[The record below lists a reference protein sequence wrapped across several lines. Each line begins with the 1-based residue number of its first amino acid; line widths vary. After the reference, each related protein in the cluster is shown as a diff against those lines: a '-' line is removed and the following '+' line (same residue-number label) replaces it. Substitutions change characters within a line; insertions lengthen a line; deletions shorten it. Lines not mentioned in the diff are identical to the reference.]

1 MNKLFEMFDRYLD
14 EKIIAKTNQL
24 EGLQIRD
31 ANRIADLERRL
42 FGAVDM
48 IEMQRGWIE
57 KLNSV
62 KALDFDVV
70 EAEQTLEDFEYRI
83 SELECS
89 IEDKADADATET
101 TFDNAMSGIKET
113 IKNAVSGIEDMV
125 NDYVDTALVGANLGD
140 IDSCEVE
147 RIVRCVLDEI
157 EFKVT
162 MER

>member
-1 MNKLFEMFDRYLD
+1 MNKLFEMFDRYVD
-14 EKIIAKTNQL
+14 EKILAKTNEL

-48 IEMQRGWIE
+48 IEIQRGWIE
-57 KLNSV
+57 KLNDA
-62 KALDFDVV
+62 KGLDFDVA
-70 EAEQTLEDFEYRI
+70 EAEQALEDFEYRI
-83 SELECS
+83 SDLEAS
-89 IEDKADADATET
+89 IEDKADANATEQ
-101 TFDNAMSGIKET
+101 T
-113 IKNAVSGIEDMV
+113 IENTMSGIEDMV
-125 NDYVDTALVGANLGD
+125 KDYVDTALVGADLGD

>member
-14 EKIIAKTNQL
+14 EKIIAKTNEL

-48 IEMQRGWIE
+48 IEIQRGWIKE
-57 KLNSV
+57 LNDA
-62 KALDFDVV
+62 KGLDFDVA
-70 EAEQTLEDFEYRI
+70 EAEQKLEDFEYRI

-101 TFDNAMSGIKET
+101 TIENAMSGIEDT
-113 IKNAVSGIEDMV
+113 IK
-125 NDYVDTALVGANLGD
+125 DYVDTALVGADLGD

>member
-1 MNKLFEMFDRYLD
+1 MNKLFEMFDRYID
-14 EKIIAKTNQL
+14 EKILAKTNEL

-48 IEMQRGWIE
+48 IEIQRGWIE
-57 KLNSV
+57 KLNDA
-62 KALDFDVV
+62 KGVV
-70 EAEQTLEDFEYRI
+70 TDDDTDQKLEDFEYRI
-83 SELECS
+83 AELECS
-89 IEDKADADATET
+89 IEDKADAEATET
-101 TFDNAMSGIKET
+101 TIDN
-113 IKNAVSGIEDMV
+113 VLSGIEDTIK
-125 NDYVDTALVGANLGD
+125 DYVDTALVGADLGD

>member
-1 MNKLFEMFDRYLD
+1 MNKLFEMFDRYVE
-14 EKIIAKTNQL
+14 EKILAKTNEL

-31 ANRIADLERRL
+31 ANRIAALERRYD
-42 FGAVDM
+42 GAVDM
-48 IEMQRGWIE
+48 IEIQRGWIE
-57 KLNSV
+57 KLNAA
-62 KALDFDVV
+62 KGLDFDVA
-70 EAEQTLEDFEYRI
+70 EAEQILEDFEYRI
-83 SELECS
+83 SDLECS

-101 TFDNAMSGIKET
+101 TIDNAL
-113 IKNAVSGIEDMV
+113 SGIEDMV
-125 NDYVDTALVGANLGD
+125 KDYVDTALVGADLND

>member
-14 EKIIAKTNQL
+14 EKIIAKTNEL

-48 IEMQRGWIE
+48 IEIQRGWIKE
-57 KLNSV
+57 LNDA
-62 KALDFDVV
+62 KGLDFDVA
-70 EAEQTLEDFEYRI
+70 EAEQKLEGFECRI

-101 TFDNAMSGIKET
+101 TIDNT
-113 IKNAVSGIEDMV
+113 LSGIEDMV
-125 NDYVDTALVGANLGD
+125 KDYVDTALVGADLGD

>member
-1 MNKLFEMFDRYLD
+1 MNKLFEMFDRYVD
-14 EKIIAKTNQL
+14 EKILAKTNEL

-31 ANRIADLERRL
+31 ANRIAGLERRL
-42 FGAVDM
+42 DGAVDM
-48 IEMQRGWIE
+48 IEIQRGWIE
-57 KLNSV
+57 KLNAA
-62 KALDFDVV
+62 KGLDFDVD
-70 EAEQTLEDFEYRI
+70 EAKEALEDFEYRI

-89 IEDKADADATET
+89 IEDKADADEIET
-101 TFDNAMSGIKET
+101 TVDNAL
-113 IKNAVSGIEDMV
+113 SGIEDMV
-125 NDYVDTALVGANLGD
+125 KDYVDIALVGADLGD

>member
-1 MNKLFEMFDRYLD
+1 MNKLFEMFDRYVD
-14 EKIIAKTNQL
+14 EKILAKTNEL

-48 IEMQRGWIE
+48 IEMQRGWIKE
-57 KLNSV
+57 LNDA
-62 KALDFDVV
+62 KGVV
-70 EAEQTLEDFEYRI
+70 TDDDDTDQKLEDFEYRI
-83 SELECS
+83 AELECT
-89 IEDKADADATET
+89 IEDKADANATEET
-101 TFDNAMSGIKET
+101 IENAMSGIEDT
-113 IKNAVSGIEDMV
+113 IK
-125 NDYVDTALVGANLGD
+125 DYVDTALVGADLGD

>member
-1 MNKLFEMFDRYLD
+1 MNKLFEMFDRYVD
-14 EKIIAKTNQL
+14 EKIIAKTNEL

-42 FGAVDM
+42 SGAVDM
-48 IEMQRGWIE
+48 IEIQRGWIE
-57 KLNSV
+57 KLNDA
-62 KALDFDVV
+62 KGLDFDVDGAK
-70 EAEQTLEDFEYRI
+70 EALEDFEYRI

-89 IEDKADADATET
+89 IEDKADADATEQ
-101 TFDNAMSGIKET
+101 T
-113 IKNAVSGIEDMV
+113 IENAVSDIADTV
-125 NDYVDTALVGANLGD
+125 KDYVDTALVGADLGD

>member
-14 EKIIAKTNQL
+14 EKIIAKTNEL

-48 IEMQRGWIE
+48 IEIQRGWIKE
-57 KLNSV
+57 LNDA
-62 KALDFDVV
+62 KGLDFDVA
-70 EAEQTLEDFEYRI
+70 EAEQKLEDFEYRI

-101 TFDNAMSGIKET
+101 TIDNT
-113 IKNAVSGIEDMV
+113 LSGIEDMV
-125 NDYVDTALVGANLGD
+125 KDYVDTALVGADLGD

>member
-1 MNKLFEMFDRYLD
+1 MQELFKALEVYID
-14 EKIIAKTNQL
+14 ERILAKTNEL

-42 FGAVDM
+42 DGAVDM
-48 IEMQRGWIE
+48 IEIQRGWIE
-57 KLNSV
+57 KLNYA
-62 KALDFDVV
+62 KGLDFDVA
-70 EAEQTLEDFEYRI
+70 EAEQKLEDFEYRI

-101 TFDNAMSGIKET
+101 TIDNT
-113 IKNAVSGIEDMV
+113 LSGIEDMV
-125 NDYVDTALVGANLGD
+125 KDYVDTALVGADLGD

>member
-89 IEDKADADATET
+89 IEDKADADATEQ
-101 TFDNAMSGIKET
+101 T
-113 IKNAVSGIEDMV
+113 IENAVSDIADTV
-125 NDYVDTALVGANLGD
+125 KDYVDTALVGADLGD

>member
-1 MNKLFEMFDRYLD
+1 MQELFKALEVYID
-14 EKIIAKTNQL
+14 ERILVRTNDL

-48 IEMQRGWIE
+48 IEIQRGWINQLYHDA
-57 KLNSV
+57 KG
-62 KALDFDVV
+62 VV
-70 EAEQTLEDFEYRI
+70 TDDDTDQKLEDFEYRI
-83 SELECS
+83 AELECT
-89 IEDKADADATET
+89 IEDKADANATEET
-101 TFDNAMSGIKET
+101 IENAMSGIEDT
-113 IKNAVSGIEDMV
+113 IK
-125 NDYVDTALVGANLGD
+125 DYVDTALVGADLGD

>member
-83 SELECS
+83 SELECT
-89 IEDKADADATET
+89 IEDKADANATEQ
-101 TFDNAMSGIKET
+101 T
-113 IKNAVSGIEDMV
+113 IENAVSDIVDTV
-125 NDYVDTALVGANLGD
+125 KDYVDTALVGADLGD

>member
-14 EKIIAKTNQL
+14 EKIIAKTNEL

-48 IEMQRGWIE
+48 IEIQRGWIKE
-57 KLNSV
+57 LNDA
-62 KALDFDVV
+62 KGLDFDVA
-70 EAEQTLEDFEYRI
+70 EAEQKIEDFEYRI

-101 TFDNAMSGIKET
+101 TIDNT
-113 IKNAVSGIEDMV
+113 LSGIEDMV
-125 NDYVDTALVGANLGD
+125 KDYVDTALVGADLGD

>member
-14 EKIIAKTNQL
+14 EKIIAKTNEL

-48 IEMQRGWIE
+48 IEIQRGWIKE
-57 KLNSV
+57 LNDA
-62 KALDFDVV
+62 KGLDFDVA
-70 EAEQTLEDFEYRI
+70 EAEQTLEGFECRI

-101 TFDNAMSGIKET
+101 TIDNT
-113 IKNAVSGIEDMV
+113 LSGIEDMV
-125 NDYVDTALVGANLGD
+125 KDYVDTALVGADLGD

>member
-42 FGAVDM
+42 SGAVDM
-48 IEMQRGWIE
+48 IEIQRGWIE
-57 KLNSV
+57 KLND
-62 KALDFDVV
+62 AEGLDFDVA
-70 EAEQTLEDFEYRI
+70 EAEQALEDFEYRI
-83 SELECS
+83 SELECT
-89 IEDKADADATET
+89 IEDKADANATEQ
-101 TFDNAMSGIKET
+101 T
-113 IKNAVSGIEDMV
+113 IENAVSDIVDTV
-125 NDYVDTALVGANLGD
+125 KDYVDTALVGADLGD

>member
-14 EKIIAKTNQL
+14 EKIIAKTNEL

-48 IEMQRGWIE
+48 IEMQRGWIKE
-57 KLNSV
+57 LNDA
-62 KALDFDVV
+62 KGLDFDVA
-70 EAEQTLEDFEYRI
+70 EAEQKLEDFEYRI

-101 TFDNAMSGIKET
+101 TIDNT
-113 IKNAVSGIEDMV
+113 LSGIEDMV
-125 NDYVDTALVGANLGD
+125 KDYVDTALVGADLGD

>member
-1 MNKLFEMFDRYLD
+1 MNNLFEMFDRYVD
-14 EKIIAKTNQL
+14 EKIIAKTNEL

-31 ANRIADLERRL
+31 ANRVADLERRL
-42 FGAVDM
+42 LGAVDM

-57 KLNSV
+57 KLSDV
-62 KALDFDVV
+62 KGLDFDVDGAK
-70 EAEQTLEDFEYRI
+70 ETLEDFEYRI
-83 SELECS
+83 SDLECS
-89 IEDKADADATET
+89 MDDKAGADETET
-101 TFDNAMSGIKET
+101 TIDNAL
-113 IKNAVSGIEDMV
+113 SGIEDMV
-125 NDYVDTALVGANLGD
+125 KDYVDTALVGADLGD

>member
-1 MNKLFEMFDRYLD
+1 MNKLFEMFDRYVD
-14 EKIIAKTNQL
+14 EKILAKTNEL

-48 IEMQRGWIE
+48 IEMQRGWIKE
-57 KLNSV
+57 LNDA
-62 KALDFDVV
+62 KGVV
-70 EAEQTLEDFEYRI
+70 TDDDTDQKLEDFEYRI
-83 SELECS
+83 AELECT
-89 IEDKADADATET
+89 IEDKADADATEET
-101 TFDNAMSGIKET
+101 IENAMSGIEDT
-113 IKNAVSGIEDMV
+113 IK
-125 NDYVDTALVGANLGD
+125 DYVDTALVGADLGD

>member
-1 MNKLFEMFDRYLD
+1 MNKLFEMFDRYVD
-14 EKIIAKTNQL
+14 EKILAKTNEL

-48 IEMQRGWIE
+48 IEIQRGWIKE
-57 KLNSV
+57 LNAA
-62 KALDFDVV
+62 KGLDFDVA
-70 EAEQTLEDFEYRI
+70 EAEQKLEDFEYRI
-83 SELECS
+83 SELECA
-89 IEDKADADATET
+89 IEDKADTDATEET
-101 TFDNAMSGIKET
+101 ILNAMS
-113 IKNAVSGIEDMV
+113 SIEDMIK
-125 NDYVDTALVGANLGD
+125 DTVDTALVGADLGD

>member
-14 EKIIAKTNQL
+14 EKSIAKTNEL

-48 IEMQRGWIE
+48 IEIQRGWIKE
-57 KLNSV
+57 LNDA
-62 KALDFDVV
+62 KGLDFDVA
-70 EAEQTLEDFEYRI
+70 EAEQKIEDFEYRI

-101 TFDNAMSGIKET
+101 TIDNT
-113 IKNAVSGIEDMV
+113 LSGIEDLV
-125 NDYVDTALVGANLGD
+125 KDYVDTALVGADLGD

>member
-1 MNKLFEMFDRYLD
+1 MNKLFEMFDRYVD
-14 EKIIAKTNQL
+14 EKILAKTNEL

-48 IEMQRGWIE
+48 IEMQRGWIKE
-57 KLNSV
+57 LNAA
-62 KALDFDVV
+62 KGLDFDVA
-70 EAEQTLEDFEYRI
+70 EAEQTLEVFEYRI
-83 SELECS
+83 SELECA
-89 IEDKADADATET
+89 IEDKADTDATEET
-101 TFDNAMSGIKET
+101 ILNAMS
-113 IKNAVSGIEDMV
+113 SIEDMIK
-125 NDYVDTALVGANLGD
+125 DTVDTALVGADLGD

>member
-1 MNKLFEMFDRYLD
+1 MNKLFEMFDRYVD
-14 EKIIAKTNQL
+14 EKILAKTNEL

-42 FGAVDM
+42 SGAIDM
-48 IEMQRGWIE
+48 IEIQRGWIE
-57 KLNSV
+57 KLND
-62 KALDFDVV
+62 AEGLDFDVA
-70 EAEQTLEDFEYRI
+70 EAEQALEDFEYRI
-83 SELECS
+83 SELECT
-89 IEDKADADATET
+89 IEDKADANATEQ
-101 TFDNAMSGIKET
+101 T
-113 IKNAVSGIEDMV
+113 IENAVSGIEDMV
-125 NDYVDTALVGANLGD
+125 KDYVDTALVGADLGD

>member
-31 ANRIADLERRL
+31 VNRIADLERRL
-42 FGAVDM
+42 SGAIDM
-48 IEMQRGWIE
+48 IEIQRGWIE
-57 KLNSV
+57 KLND
-62 KALDFDVV
+62 AEGLDFDVA
-70 EAEQTLEDFEYRI
+70 EAEQALEDFEYRI
-83 SELECS
+83 SELECT
-89 IEDKADADATET
+89 IEDKADANATEQ
-101 TFDNAMSGIKET
+101 T
-113 IKNAVSGIEDMV
+113 IENAVSGIEDMV
-125 NDYVDTALVGANLGD
+125 KDYVDTALVGADLGD

>member
-31 ANRIADLERRL
+31 ANRIAELERRL
-42 FGAVDM
+42 CGAIDM
-48 IEMQRGWIE
+48 IEIQRGWIE
-57 KLNSV
+57 KLNDTEG
-62 KALDFDVV
+62 LDFDVA
-70 EAEQTLEDFEYRI
+70 EAEQALENFEYRI
-83 SELECS
+83 SELECT

-101 TFDNAMSGIKET
+101 TIDNAL
-113 IKNAVSGIEDMV
+113 SGIEDMV
-125 NDYVDTALVGANLGD
+125 KDYVDTALVGADLGD
-140 IDSCEVE
+140 IDSYEVE

>member
-1 MNKLFEMFDRYLD
+1 MNKLFEMFDRYVD
-14 EKIIAKTNQL
+14 EKIIAKTNEL

-48 IEMQRGWIE
+48 IEIQRGWIKE
-57 KLNSV
+57 LNDA
-62 KALDFDVV
+62 KGLDFDVA
-70 EAEQTLEDFEYRI
+70 EAEQTLEVFEYRI
-83 SELECS
+83 SELECA
-89 IEDKADADATET
+89 IEDKADTDATEET
-101 TFDNAMSGIKET
+101 ILNAMSGI
-113 IKNAVSGIEDMV
+113 EDMIK
-125 NDYVDTALVGANLGD
+125 DTVDTALVGADLGD

>member
-101 TFDNAMSGIKET
+101 TIDNAL
-113 IKNAVSGIEDMV
+113 SGIEDMV
-125 NDYVDTALVGANLGD
+125 KDYVDTALVGADLGD